1 MLHVVCIKA
10 GPKFG
15 PDYPNILFDMVR
27 RNLPEGYEGRFTCF
41 TDEPAGLDEGIEA
54 RPLPADLPGW
64 WSKLALFKPGL
75 FPEGDRVVFFDL
87 DTVVTGRLDELCNYR
102 GPFAIL
108 RDAFYPEGLQSSV
121 MAWGAGECAE
131 IWNTY
136 EAAGCPQDDPGGDQV
151 WIERTQMKAVR
162 LQDVL
167 PGFFASYKQL
177 RGIPVKES
185 VVFFHGE
192 PKPHEVREGWV
203 PQVWKIGGLCRADL
217 VSICNT
223 ADAERAENV
232 RSACARDLP
241 WLTVKPAHEGH
252 VAIVAGGPSMADKL
266 GEIRWRMSIGQQ
278 IWAVNGTA
286 AYLREKGIIPDGH
299 VIVDARAENRGFLD
313 GADPRTTHYLASQ
326 CNPALFEVGNVVL
339 WHAASPGMAE
349 MLTGKR
355 ETALIGGGSTVGL
368 QAIAIAYVL
377 GYRKIHLYGF
387 DSSYRGDMHHAY
399 PQSLNADER
408 VVTAVIGDRTFRSAP
423 WMVQQAEE
431 FLSTRAELEGA
442 GAIITAH
449 GDGLLPYVAN
459 ELPRPLTPAQVRAAE
474 VLQRLPA
481 GPVKGAEIGVFAGDM
496 SEALLEREDL
506 FLYMVDSWEGDGA
519 AYVGDS
525 GDFHA
530 SLSQARQDA
539 YRAKAEGRTDPA
551 RRAVLPMR
559 SQEAVKHIADRSL
572 DFVFIDA
579 DHGYE
584 GAKADIRAWF
594 SKVKPGGLLCGHDYE
609 NTGYPKFGVTRAV
622 NEFSRESGLLFQLG
636 ENFTWFMRVPALV
649 TYNPLPP
656 SGGFL
661 HLEV

>member
-27 RNLPEGYEGRFTCF
+27 RNLPEGFEGRFICF
-41 TDEPAGLDEGIEA
+41 TDDPAGLDEGIEV

-75 FPEGDRVVFFDL
+75 FSEGDRIVFLDL
-87 DTVVTGRLDELCNYR
+87 DTVITGRIDELCEYR

-108 RDAFYPEGLQSSV
+108 RDAFYAEGLQSSV

-151 WIERTQMKAVR
+151 WIERTQMKAPR

-185 VVFFHGE
+185 IVFFHGD
-192 PKPHEVREGWV
+192 PKPHEVLEGWV
-203 PQVWKIGGLCRADL
+203 PQVWKKGGLCRADL

-223 ADAERAENV
+223 ADAERTRNV

-241 WLTVKPAHEGH
+241 WLTVKPAHAGH

-286 AYLREKGIIPDGH
+286 AFLREKGIIPDGH

-313 GADPRTTHYLASQ
+313 GAAPQTTHYLASQ
-326 CNPALFEVGNVVL
+326 CNPSLFDVGNVVL

-349 MLTGKR
+349 MLVGTR

-377 GYRKIHLYGF
+377 GYRQIHLYGF
-387 DSSYRGDMHHAY
+387 DSSYRGDTHHAY

-408 VVTAVIGDRTFRSAP
+408 VVAAVIGDRTFRAAP

-431 FLSTRAELEGA
+431 FLSTRAELERDGSV
-442 GAIITAH
+442 ITVH
-449 GDGLLPYVAN
+449 GDGLLPYIAN
-459 ELPRPLTPAQVRAAE
+459 ELPRPMTPAEVRAAE

-481 GPVKGAEIGVFAGDM
+481 GAVKGAEIGVFAGDM

-506 FLYMVDSWEGDGA
+506 HLYMVDSWEGEGA

-551 RRAVLPMR
+551 RRTVLPMR
-559 SQEAVKHIADRSL
+559 SSEAAKHIPDGSL

-594 SKVKPGGLLCGHDYE
+594 KKVKPGGLLCGHDYE
-609 NTGYPKFGVTRAV
+609 NTAFPKFGVTRAV
-622 NEFSRESGLLFQLG
+622 KEFSRESGLLFELG